1 MKFTVKMNRKEYTL
15 TENDR
20 IMFNGAIY
28 ILITQKVCHGFSQGC
43 PSVPKKCT
51 EKWIKDGVLVKCGT
65 YKYTF
70 DEYPL
75 YKFVKEVE

>member
-1 MKFTVKMNRKEYTL
+1 MKFTVKMNRKDYAI

-20 IMFNGAIY
+20 IIFNGACY
-28 ILITQKVCHGFSQGC
+28 ILITQKVCRGFSHGC
-43 PSVPKKCT
+43 PSVPKKCA
-51 EKWIKDGVLVKCGT
+51 EKWIKDDVLVKCGT

>member
-1 MKFTVKMNRKEYTL
+1 MKFTVKMSRNEYTL

-28 ILITQKVCHGFSQGC
+28 ILITQKVCRGFSQGC
-43 PSVPKKCT
+43 PTVPKKHV
-51 EKWIKDGVLVKCGT
+51 EKWIKDGSLVECGT

-70 DEYPL
+70 YEYPL

>member
-1 MKFTVKMNRKEYTL
+1 MNRKEYTL
-15 TENDR
+15 TEEDR

-28 ILITQKVCHGFSQGC
+28 ILITQKVCCGFSQGY
-43 PSVPKKCT
+43 PSVPKKYA
-51 EKWIKDGVLVKCGT
+51 EKWIKDGTLVKCGT